1 LLEVIASA
9 QKILLSATPRY
20 YQDALYAIRIATI
33 GEGFVFTLTE
43 QVPPSAT
50 LNVSAV
56 EATTP
61 ITYIGLIGGAPSW
74 LVTIPANALTQITV
88 PVRYQPQHIGQVVAG
103 RIVTNTVLLS
113 DGLTTTACAISHAV
127 HPHRAFMPM
136 VGAYCDGRPMPP
148 DDYEGQ
154 DGSGDLDGVA
164 LNRGTVISRTLH
176 DASDVDRFVFTATL
190 AAGEFMTLSVR
201 VSSAAY
207 DQRVTIY
214 RRLVDGAPDS
224 RVEREFRLAHG
235 HAEVQVVIR
244 NDDAYRRTVVYQ
256 LVVDGRDIRPQY
268 CRTTYTVRLD

>member
-1 LLEVIASA
+1 
-9 QKILLSATPRY
+9 
-20 YQDALYAIRIATI
+20 
-33 GEGFVFTLTE
+33 
-43 QVPPSAT
+43 
-50 LNVSAV
+50 
-56 EATTP
+56 
-61 ITYIGLIGGAPSW
+61 
-74 LVTIPANALTQITV
+74 
-88 PVRYQPQHIGQVVAG
+88 
-103 RIVTNTVLLS
+103 
-113 DGLTTTACAISHAV
+113 
-127 HPHRAFMPM
+127 
-136 VGAYCDGRPMPP
+136 
-148 DDYEGQ
+148 
-154 DGSGDLDGVA
+154 LDGVA

-190 AAGEFMTLSVR
+190 VPGEFMTLSVR

-224 RVEREFRLAHG
+224 RVEREFRMEHG